1 MNQFINHFLFGTIVL
16 LAAVQFWLYT
26 SLYKVGLPRTLEMDY
41 SRSALQTATP
51 VPTAYDGQ
59 FRLPS
64 IPETRELALHP
75 GDIRAPP
82 PAYGQQTYDMQTL
95 QPMPT
100 QDQAMHNPQ
109 TQVVYQMQQPVQVT
123 PTPYAGVAIPMEF
136 NTHSSIPNEAIW
148 FNMSV
153 AKGSVAQFF
162 VFNC

>member
-1 MNQFINHFLFGTIVL
+1 
-16 LAAVQFWLYT
+16 
-26 SLYKVGLPRTLEMDY
+26 MDY
-41 SRSALQTATP
+41 SRSALQNATP

-64 IPETRELALHP
+64 IPETRELTLHP
-75 GDIRAPP
+75 TGGDIHAPP
-82 PAYGQQTYDMQTL
+82 PAYGQTYDMQTL
-95 QPMPT
+95 QPV

-109 TQVVYQMQQPVQVT
+109 TQVVYQVQQPVQVT

-153 AKGSVAQFF
+153 AKVSDTQFF